1 MRLFLTISLVIVVLG
16 VTLNAYAIGPG
27 LHSSVCLANTI
38 AINSETPSDSSQS
51 LSFETGSIQAEL
63 GNQIDIQEKIRI
75 TSGNSIIT
83 ADQASY
89 DEQLGILTIPNNISF
104 ENNDL
109 IIFGKSAE
117 IKIKEK
123 TTIINNTNYQIFSIP
138 ARGTAGEIRVKNNNI
153 NLSQVTFSTC
163 TSIDDSWELSAQSI
177 TIDNLA
183 GIGEARNLVFN
194 FKDIPILFLPYL
206 SFPTGDQRKSG
217 LLTPSFG
224 KSSKKGIE
232 ISLPYYWNIASN
244 IDLKTTPTLMTK
256 RGIMLSSELRYMTA
270 HQNGVTQIDH
280 LPNDDKTKKSRT
292 YISHNQVLNLGSNW
306 RMNLNGE
313 YVSDNNYFED
323 LTGTMSS
330 TSRTHLLREIQL
342 EKFSENWFMEIGMDH
357 YQIIDDSVI
366 DEKKP
371 YRRLPYF
378 NFSGFWHNDKLG
390 LDYVLDSEIVFF
402 DKPET
407 IRGSRFHMMPEISAP
422 LNFNG
427 IEITPAI
434 GMDLTKY
441 NLHNSNQNYLSNNT
455 ASPERAV
462 PIYSLDLT
470 GVFKKTWKNGGYSQ
484 TLEPRI
490 LGVYIPYR
498 NQDDFPIFDT
508 IVPDMN
514 LIQMF
519 RKNRY
524 VGQDRLGD
532 TSQITY
538 GITTKV
544 FAADKAMPLFGFTL
558 GQIRYFK
565 DRKVALPAETKL
577 TEDSSGY
584 MAMMNMTLNKNWSMK
599 LGHMWNTYSNK
610 SMKTTARFQYK
621 SEQSEI
627 FNLTY
632 RYRRNM
638 LKQMDVS
645 FSWPVRDHWNVVG
658 RYNYSI
664 LDRRVLEHF
673 VGLEYESCCWGIRLI
688 TRKHL
693 AYRNGE
699 TDSSVSLEFIFKGL
713 TNLGDPVESLLG
725 RGILGYDMP

>member
-1 MRLFLTISLVIVVLG
+1 MRFFLTIILVIVVLG
-16 VTLNAYAIGPG
+16 VTLNAYAIEHD
-27 LHSSVCLANTI
+27 LNSSVCLANTI
-38 AINSETPSDSSQS
+38 AKNSETPSDSSQS
-51 LSFETGSIQAEL
+51 FSFEAGSIQAEL

-83 ADQASY
+83 TDQASY
-89 DEQLGILTIPNNISF
+89 DEQLGVLTIPNNISF

-117 IKIKEK
+117 IKTKDK

-256 RGIMLSSELRYMTA
+256 RGMMLSSELRYMTA
-270 HQNGVTQIDH
+270 HQNGVTQIDY

-292 YISHNQVLNLGSNW
+292 YISHNQVLHLSSNW

-330 TSRTHLLREIQL
+330 TSRTHLLRQMQL
-342 EKFSENWFMEIGMDH
+342 QHLTDDWFMEIGMDH
-357 YQIIDDSVI
+357 YQIL
-366 DEKKP
+366 DESIISKEKP
-371 YRRLPYF
+371 FRRLPYL
-378 NFSGFWHNDKLG
+378 NFSGAWYNQALS
-390 LDYVLDSEIVFF
+390 LDYKLNSGVVFF
-402 DKPET
+402 DKSET
-407 IRGSRFHMMPEISAP
+407 ISGSRFNVMPEITSS
-422 LNFNG
+422 LSFNG
-427 IEITPAI
+427 ISIEPSIAL
-434 GMDLTKY
+434 DFTKY
-441 NLHNSNQNYLSNNT
+441 NLSIPTELRHLKNDT
-455 ASPERAV
+455 SPERIV
-462 PIYSLDLT
+462 PIYSLDMK
-470 GVFKKTWKNGGYSQ
+470 GIFRKYWNNGKYTQ

-490 LGVYIPYR
+490 QAVYIPYR
-498 NQDDFPIFDT
+498 NQDDVPIFDT
-508 IVPDMN
+508 TIPD
-514 LIQMF
+514 F
-519 RKNRY
+519 RVQLFNKNRY

-532 TSQITY
+532 TSQMSY
-538 GITTKV
+538 GITSQ
-544 FAADKAMPLFGFTL
+544 LFNTSDGESILGFTF
-558 GQIRYFK
+558 GQIRYYK
-565 DRKVALPAETKL
+565 DRKVSLPHETSL
-577 TEDSSGY
+577 TNNSSSY
-584 MAMMNMTLNKNWSMK
+584 LASIDWKINKEWSMK
-599 LGHMWNTYSNK
+599 LGNIWDSHKNQ
-610 SMKTTARFQYK
+610 SMKTVAKFQYV
-621 SEQSEI
+621 SEESKI
-627 FNLTY
+627 FNLSY
-632 RYRRNM
+632 RYRKNI

-645 FSWPVRDHWNVVG
+645 FSWPVRDQWNVVG